1 MSIRKKMG
9 SLNLLP
15 TFELFTTD
23 CKSKPIQEFPQL
35 AAQRG
40 KVQMITPQLPHLHLR
55 TTEKKIMFTLIM
67 TCPNYLQ
74 VHATG
79 YAVVGNPVHPWATLL
94 SQEEMYTWK

>member
-1 MSIRKKMG
+1 MG

-15 TFELFTTD
+15 IFEQVTSD
-23 CKSKPIQEFPQL
+23 RKSKPIQELPQL

-40 KVQMITPQLPHLHLR
+40 KVQMITSWLLQLHPR
-55 TTEKKIMFTLIM
+55 TSGENEEIMLTLIM
-67 TCPNYLQ
+67 AHPNYVQ

-79 YAVVGNPVHPWATLL
+79 YAVAGNLVHPWATLL